1 MKYGKCQLPSTGLL
15 RQYTTS
21 MVKED
26 FLYAGTTGGEVCLFH
41 LFTRLYKG
49 SIPISSHGLMSFII
63 IEGYL
68 FIGGGDGKL
77 KKVNIG
83 SGNWTLEREA
93 QLNGMI
99 LSMSPSIDS
108 KEIIC
113 GTSNGKIY
121 RVLTSDLVYMLHT
134 DAHVNSINDISFPLN
149 SSDYFATICDS
160 VMFKITLGMHQS
172 LGFGRV

>member
-1 MKYGKCQLPSTGLL
+1 MQYAMKYGKCQLPSTGLT

-21 MVKED
+21 AARDE

-49 SIPISSHGLMSFII
+49 SIPISSHGLMSFVIVDPHF
-63 IEGYL
+63 

-83 SGNWTLEREA
+83 GGNWTLEREA
-93 QLNGMI
+93 QLSGMI
-99 LSMSPSIDS
+99 LSLSASADG
-108 KEIIC
+108 KELVC
-113 GTSNGKIY
+113 GTSSGKIY
-121 RVLTSDLVYMLHT
+121 RVLTSDLTYMLHT
-134 DAHVNSINDISFPLN
+134 DAHVASINDVAFPLN

-160 VMFKITLGMHQS
+160 VLSS
-172 LGFGRV
+172 LTSRAV